1 MPRINPSDWQPIG
14 VNSLETIANDV
25 IREIECNAIVTAGP
39 GAGKTELLAQKAS
52 YLLQTG
58 LCPSPKRILAIS
70 FKKDAAKNLKER
82 VELRCGKELA
92 TRFDSMTF
100 DAFSK
105 SILDRFRNG
114 LPEIWRPSE
123 NYELDFSINQARPM
137 SILLDQLDLST
148 RERQQLQHQSFE
160 QLHLT
165 GIFLPEA
172 GLTEETLQKQ
182 ASKKLWH
189 YLLHEQQPSRL
200 SFTMIGRLAELIMRT
215 NPKLLQALRNSYA
228 FVFLDEFQDTTDIQF
243 DLTKTCFQNCSTI
256 LTAVGDN
263 KQRIMGWARA
273 LDGIFNHFQTN
284 FQARSFT
291 LIRNYRSAPR
301 LVAIQH
307 TITQVLEGTNAVRV
321 ESMDTSGDEGECR
334 VLIYDNSVIET
345 QHIASLISNL
355 LLNDGLT
362 PRDICLLT
370 RQTPDRYTSNLMHEL
385 SQRGISSR
393 IESELQ
399 DLLSESFILIVLD
412 MLKLISR
419 TKSPHEWTNII
430 EFLVSIYGEDQA
442 NSLANTTN
450 QFIKTMKLRYA
461 TNGFNNEN
469 DVVGFL
475 TEIMNFFGHDVLTTE
490 FRQYRQGNYLNDIL
504 QKASNSIHYYY
515 QNTGHNLNNSL
526 DAFEGKNSIPI
537 MTMHKS
543 KGLEF
548 HTVIFIGLEDSA
560 LWGYAN
566 NATEETNGFFVA
578 FSRAKK
584 RIIFTA
590 SVNRE
595 INGVYVRQNS
605 QSIAPLY
612 RILDQAG
619 IVRENM
625 NK

>member
-1 MPRINPSDWQPIG
+1 MPRINSSDWQPIG
-14 VNSLETIANDV
+14 VNSLEPTANDV
-25 IREIECNAIVTAGP
+25 IREIEHNAIVTAGP

-114 LPEIWRPSE
+114 LPEIWRPSD
-123 NYELDFSINQARPM
+123 NYEIDFTINNANPM
-137 SILLDQLDLST
+137 LELLRQINLS
-148 RERQQLQHQSFE
+148 ESELQQLHYKSFE
-160 QLHLT
+160 RHHLT
-165 GIFLPEA
+165 GNVLPET

-228 FVFLDEFQDTTDIQF
+228 YVFLDEFQDTTDIQF
-243 DLTKTCFQNCSTI
+243 DLTKTCFQNCTTL

-263 KQRIMGWARA
+263 KQRIMGWAGA
-273 LDGIFNHFQTN
+273 LDDVFNHFQTN

-334 VLIYDNSVIET
+334 ILIYDNSVIET
-345 QHIASLISNL
+345 QHIATIISDL
-355 LLNDGLT
+355 LLNDDLA

-370 RQTPDRYTSNLMHEL
+370 RQTPDRYTTNIMHEL
-385 SQRGISSR
+385 SQRGISAR

-399 DLLSESFILIVLD
+399 DLLSESFILLVLD

-419 TKSPHEWTNII
+419 TKSPHEWTSII

-469 DVVGFL
+469 DVVNFL
-475 TEIMNFFGHDVLTTE
+475 TEIKHFFGNDVLTTE

-504 QKASNSIHYYY
+504 QKASNSIYYYY
-515 QNTGHNLNNSL
+515 QNTGHNLKNAL

-590 SVNRE
+590 SINRE

-612 RILDQAG
+612 GILDQAG

-625 NK
+625 N